1 LRDEIHGWLFCSEC
15 EKMELRMIE
24 GPTIHG
30 STRMENEPGKQPGDE
45 SGATGGLN
53 MSRND
58 VSPLSDLMVSDMA
71 THLQGA
77 VPCKTEAVER
87 HEGHGSRLSE
97 IEDVSRL
104 AWIKIDLIDATNGI
118 MK

>member
-1 LRDEIHGWLFCSEC
+1 
-15 EKMELRMIE
+15 MIE

-53 MSRND
+53 MRRND
-58 VSPLSDLMVSDMA
+58 VSPLSDLMVRDMA

-87 HEGHGSRLSE
+87 HEGTWQPGCQELRTSA
-97 IEDVSRL
+97 VSR
-104 AWIKIDLIDATNGI
+104 G
-118 MK
+118 